1 MAGHLF
7 KDFLTTKCI
16 DMKTILFF
24 LALFL
29 ATARPASAQTVV
41 KTGTVAQV
49 RLDKVNIPGYGRH
62 AMYFVE
68 TVVEGKTQL
77 LLLDAECPVRAGA
90 KIKLVEGHDVP
101 RYVLLDGSG
110 RRWYC
115 FMRRYLNR

>member
-29 ATARPASAQTVV
+29 ATARPASAQAVV

-49 RLDKVNIPGYGRH
+49 RLDKVTIPDYGRH
-62 AMYFVE
+62 SMYFIE
-68 TVVEGKTQL
+68 AVVEGKTQL

-90 KIKLVEGHDVP
+90 KIRLVEGHDVP

-115 FMRRYLNR
+115 FMRRYLNK